1 MAIVSVSLLATL
13 RRTVLVKPP
22 DIVRQ
27 LTAIPRAILTFNILN
42 GVIAAKPDADSEEL
56 TISLI
61 LPGSFAYRWVD
72 FVWSLT
78 QDVAFDWNTRGYIE
92 ITNGIRNLELGATQH
107 HAVVLDDI
115 TVVPG
120 QSERIMARTGVD
132 PVIRYIIQAPSIN
145 PLATPVITFKAV
157 NQTSAIG
164 AAGTTNFFASFF
176 EYDLEQVEAFPVH
189 YAALTLDR

>member
-1 MAIVSVSLLATL
+1 MAVVQVSLVATL
-13 RRTVLVKPP
+13 RRTVFVKPP
-22 DIVRQ
+22 DALRQ

-42 GVIAAKPDADSEEL
+42 GVVTAKPVNDQEEL
-56 TISLI
+56 IISLI

-72 FVWSLT
+72 FAWHLS

-92 ITNGIRNLELGATQH
+92 ITNGIRNLELGMTQNH
-107 HAVVLDDI
+107 VVVLDDI
-115 TVVPG
+115 VVVPG
-120 QSERIMARTGVD
+120 ASERITARTGVD

-145 PLATPVITFKAV
+145 PLATPTITFKAT
-157 NQTSAIG
+157 NQTAAVG
-164 AAGTTNFFASFF
+164 AAGTTNFYASFF